1 MQGHYLTV
9 IRILLYAITPLP
21 FCSPEDG
28 LRVMSCYIL
37 TFTVIFWPWT
47 AKKARNTN
55 KALNKNKAWHIKL
68 CLELNAD

>member
-1 MQGHYLTV
+1 
-9 IRILLYAITPLP
+9 
-21 FCSPEDG
+21 
-28 LRVMSCYIL
+28 MSCYIL

-55 KALNKNKAWHIKL
+55 KALNKNKGWHIKL